1 MQELQSISANFP
13 RMSEKWRGARAIKL
27 RKPVQLR

>member
-13 RMSEKWRGARAIKL
+13 AERDKWRNARAIKL
-27 RKPVQLR
+27 RKPHQLR

>member
-13 RMSEKWRGARAIKL
+13 RNGAKWRSARAIKL